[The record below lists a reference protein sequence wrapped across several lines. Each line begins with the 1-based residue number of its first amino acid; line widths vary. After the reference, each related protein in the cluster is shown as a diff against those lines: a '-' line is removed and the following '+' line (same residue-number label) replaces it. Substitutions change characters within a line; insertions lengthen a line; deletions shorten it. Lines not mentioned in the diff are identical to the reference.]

1 MLTKRQECTYHQE
14 LFLRGTH
21 LVNMD
26 LLPFRFTSVYKADA
40 IVASGVLPW
49 HIMCCLSSAN
59 LPPHIMTIIE
69 LYLMGIDP

>member
-1 MLTKRQECTYHQE
+1 MLPKRQECSNHQVV
-14 LFLRGTH
+14 FMRGTH
-21 LVNMD
+21 LVKMD

-49 HIMCCLSSAN
+49 HIMCCLSRAN

-69 LYLMGIDP
+69 LYLMGIHP